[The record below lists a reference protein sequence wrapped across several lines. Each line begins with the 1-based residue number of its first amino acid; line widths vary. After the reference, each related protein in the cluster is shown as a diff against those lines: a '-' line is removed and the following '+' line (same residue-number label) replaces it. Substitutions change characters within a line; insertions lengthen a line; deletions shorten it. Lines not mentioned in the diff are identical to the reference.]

1 MMRVAVTYSNEARL
15 GPYLVALEKVG
26 IEPELNPPS
35 LDSLDG
41 LLLSGGSDI
50 NPARYGQ
57 SNTGSDEVNDARDE
71 LELRLVRE
79 ALENDI
85 PVLAICRGLQVFN
98 VARGGTLIQHLPS
111 TNVHR
116 QKPGPAEPGK
126 HPVAHRVQVKSDT
139 RLAEIVGAGE
149 LEVNSRHHQAAAE
162 PVAAGLI
169 VSAWSE
175 DGVIEGLEDPS
186 VSFAVA
192 VQWHPEDR
200 ILVSEADRKLFEAF
214 AGAIARSMAGHRAVR
229 LPSW

>member
-1 MMRVAVTYSNEARL
+1 MMRVAVTFSNEARL
-15 GPYLVALEKVG
+15 APYLVALEKVG
-26 IEPELNPPS
+26 IEPVRNPPS

-57 SNTGSDEVNDARDE
+57 SNTGSDEVNDDRDI
-71 LELRLVRE
+71 LELSLCKG
-79 ALENDI
+79 ALAADI
-85 PVLAICRGLQVFN
+85 PVLAICRGLQVLN

-116 QKPGPAEPGK
+116 QKPGLAEPGK
-126 HPVAHRVQVKSDT
+126 HPAAHRVKVKPDT

-162 PVAAGLI
+162 PVATGLI
-169 VSAWSE
+169 VSARSE

-200 ILVSEADRKLFEAF
+200 ILVSEADRKLFQAF
-214 AGAIARSMAGHRAVR
+214 AAAMLNRA
-229 LPSW
+229 